1 VRARPSRRPARLPV
15 GWSEADAAELDALV
29 WELVTLVPEHRA
41 RCKLCQ
47 DGRRTGLPCP
57 RVGEAIEAV
66 LDWHRRRR
74 LLSRAEWY
82 RRRRLFGSLDELRQR
97 EAS

>member
-1 VRARPSRRPARLPV
+1 VTARPSSRPARLPL
-15 GWSEADAAELDALV
+15 GWTEADRAESDVLV
-29 WELVTLVPEHRA
+29 WELVTLAPEHRA
-41 RCKLCQ
+41 RCPLCE

-74 LLSRAEWY
+74 LLSRAEWH
-82 RRRRLFGSLDELRQR
+82 RRRRLLGSLGELRRR